1 MKKSILLLSPGVM
14 ETQDTLGQ
22 EIARKGSS
30 KESSSYL
37 SFLGHLVFTLRIVF
51 MFYHLA

>member
-14 ETQDTLGQ
+14 ERQDMLEQ
-22 EIARKGSS
+22 EVARKRGS
-30 KESSSYL
+30 KEPSSYM

-51 MFYHLA
+51 MFHHLA